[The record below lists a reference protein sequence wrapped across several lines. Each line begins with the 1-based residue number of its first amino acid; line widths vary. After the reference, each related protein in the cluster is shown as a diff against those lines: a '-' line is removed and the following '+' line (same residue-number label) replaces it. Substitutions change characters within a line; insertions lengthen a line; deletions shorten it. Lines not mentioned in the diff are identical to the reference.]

1 MPLPSGRRLSLL
13 DPFDPRQEPGRRP
26 RLYPF
31 HLMDQG
37 DWFAIDN
44 CPPQRAVAIRAAV
57 VNFRRAHRD
66 RRFAV
71 RYVDELGPA
80 TVVCARVA

>member
-1 MPLPSGRRLSLL
+1 MSLPAGRRLSLL
-13 DPFDPRQEPGRRP
+13 DPFDPRQELGKRP
-26 RLYPF
+26 RIYPL

-37 DWFAIDN
+37 DWFAVDD
-44 CPPQRAVAIRAAV
+44 CSPQRAVAIRAAV

>member
-13 DPFDPRQEPGRRP
+13 DPFDPRQEPGKAP
-26 RLYPF
+26 RVYPL

-37 DWFAIDN
+37 DWFAVDN
-44 CPPQRAVAIRAAV
+44 CMPKRAAAIRSAV
-57 VNFRRAHRD
+57 VNFRRSCPD

-71 RYVDELGPA
+71 RYLHELGPA